1 MYIVIILTALMCATA
16 LAIQT
21 LRYEGPHDHMRFT
34 AIGGGI
40 SVAMIL
46 GASVIFALSGLRVVF
61 SALIIS
67 LGLLALWTLIFVALL
82 TEKSSR

>member
-61 SALIIS
+61 AALIIS

>member
-1 MYIVIILTALMCATA
+1 MYIVIILAALMCATA

-21 LRYEGPHDHMRFT
+21 LRYEDPHDRMPASPF
-34 AIGGGI
+34 GSGI
-40 SVAMIL
+40 SLAMIL
-46 GASVIFALSGLRVVF
+46 GAAVVFSLTGLRVVF

-67 LGLLALWTLIFVALL
+67 LGLLALWTLIFVACL